1 MIMDKISNYDDENDK
16 GALHNVESFVLDKL
30 LTQHTSE
37 SGPII
42 NIGELMESLDPNMS
56 PLFDQAIED
65 LVSQSLI
72 YSSDGENFQI
82 AQEGIYELENRK
94 REAIPL

>member
-1 MIMDKISNYDDENDK
+1 MIMDKLSMDEEDN
-16 GALHNVESFVLDKL
+16 GALHNVESFVLDRL
-30 LTQHTSE
+30 LTQQLSASDHSISMGVLTE
-37 SGPII
+37 F
-42 NIGELMESLDPNMS
+42 LDPKMS

-65 LVSQSLI
+65 LVAQSLI

-82 AQEGIYELENRK
+82 TKDGINELENRK

>member
-1 MIMDKISNYDDENDK
+1 MDKISTSEDDN

-30 LTQHTSE
+30 LSYNALDDG
-37 SGPII
+37 SSIS
-42 NIGELMESLDPNMS
+42 IGKLMDSVDPDMY

-72 YSSDGENFQI
+72 HSSDGENFQI
-82 AQEGIYELENRK
+82 SHEGINELENRRK
-94 REAIPL
+94 EAIAL